1 MIWLSLFL
9 GCMGVSAQNTNNPAI
24 LEQDNMIDNSQ
35 QLTQSIDLALQDA
48 TEPFAVFDA
57 DNTIWKY
64 DIEEGLLAW
73 MSAKNSLSLQNIPAH
88 LFPIAPQPDATPMS
102 YYEELS
108 HIDHSLGYLWAAQVF
123 SGFTLGELRA
133 EVQEM
138 MASVEPIQAP
148 MPNGDVQLVQIPK
161 IYPKQMELIH
171 SLQNKGVDVWVVSA
185 SLEEVVR
192 MVVSDPQYG
201 LNIPPEQV
209 IGVNL
214 MLHKP
219 NGEATVGA
227 LERRAGKKGVAY
239 YFSEERM
246 SWKMGDY
253 PFAPMT
259 WYAGKV
265 AAIKEWI
272 HPSRRPILVAGDSP
286 NDFYMQFYSDAIR
299 LRVHRKDSHKV
310 QLEERKN
317 VWQEGSADQNIAANW
332 IEFTAEELGV
342 SN

>member
-1 MIWLSLFL
+1 MLWMTMFL
-9 GCMGVSAQNTNNPAI
+9 GCVGISAQNFQNQESMEANA
-24 LEQDNMIDNSQ
+24 MIDPTQ
-35 QLTQSIDLALQDA
+35 QLYEGLEIAIASNEQ
-48 TEPFAVFDA
+48 PFAVFDA

-73 MSAKNSLSLQNIPAH
+73 MSANGQISMEKIPAH
-88 LFPIAPQPDATPMS
+88 LFPITPNTDATPYS
-102 YYEELS
+102 YYEQLS
-108 HIDHSLGYLWAAQVF
+108 AIDHSLGYLWAAQVF
-123 SGFTLGELRA
+123 SGFTLGELRKH
-133 EVQEM
+133 VQDM
-138 MASVEPIQAP
+138 MSSSEAMI
-148 MPNGDVQLVQIPK
+148 VQLPNQESTEVQIPK
-161 IYPKQMELIH
+161 IYPKQQELIRY
-171 SLQNKGVDVWVVSA
+171 LQENGVAVWVVSA

-227 LERRAGKKGVAY
+227 LERRAGKKGLEY

-299 LRVHRKDSHKV
+299 LRIHRKDSHKA

-317 VWQEGSADQNIAANW
+317 VWLEGSADENIAANW